1 MVSQKKTAFMLSEIT
16 RIRKDLIKFI
26 PFSFFLVVPGAEL
39 LLPPYLYLFPNA
51 FPTTY
56 LFDDQLH
63 KRYITRDR
71 K

>member
-1 MVSQKKTAFMLSEIT
+1 MFKYLFTQKKTAFMLSEIT
-16 RIRKDLIKFI
+16 RIKKDLLKFI

-56 LFDDQLH
+56 LFDN
-63 KRYITRDR
+63 
-71 K
+71 